1 MVEKELIQ
9 EAAMTTADLGA
20 QEVAKVAADVA
31 VKEAVG
37 EFGWKEGLVT
47 GLTCIGG
54 VTVVAG
60 IVFGAVKL
68 TKFIAKKAKEKKPIP
83 VAEEAVE
90 QPVEVEK
97 EEQTTVEVE

>member
-1 MVEKELIQ
+1 MVEKTLIQ
-9 EAAMTTADLGA
+9 EAAQTTADLGA
-20 QEVAKVAADVA
+20 KEVAKVAADVA

-54 VTVVAG
+54 ATVVAG

-83 VAEEAVE
+83 VAEEVPEQEVKVE
-90 QPVEVEK
+90 TT
-97 EEQTTVEVE
+97 EQ